1 MRRILSR
8 GAHASLACGLI
19 LMFSAGVAASET
31 GGETAP
37 DGESE
42 AADGAAAPPPVE
54 PPLIQVDEVS
64 VTAARAERAVLDQ
77 PGNITII
84 TREEI
89 LESGVNT
96 VPELL
101 RRQVGVF
108 VTNKNGSNPTG
119 IDLEL
124 RGFNNGGGNGS
135 RTLVLIDGRRANLPQ
150 TGNTDWALMRIDD
163 VERIEIVRGPASAV
177 YGDNAIGGVIEIFT
191 RRSDKG
197 LQFNATGRGGSYGMG
212 QGSLFAGGSVSDFSG
227 SLFIDGYTADGYR
240 ERSDFTTGKAKGN
253 LRYSL
258 GESLVIDIEGGYGED
273 RRKFPGALTQAEID
287 QWGRRAADPD
297 ILVDRYDVQ
306 TGFAQGVVEW
316 RGWEGIVLKLQRTW
330 RQWNQQSEVVGSG
343 FSWTQ
348 DSTTSTT
355 TVNGQFE
362 VDRPLGP
369 LRNRLVVGGE
379 WLLDLDKRGPI
390 GSQLGANESRNRR
403 SIGSAYVQEELEVF
417 ERLHVSGGFRYD
429 KAHYR
434 EKDQTLGNHSRETYD
449 QWSPKAAITWRPFD
463 PFSIYFSYNRGLRF
477 PNFDEIY
484 PVYGSRATVL
494 EPERSTSY
502 EIGAKFRNRQ
512 VQAGLTFY
520 TMTVDDELLFDPI
533 AFQNQNIDRVRHR
546 GVEVSVDYQPWTWV
560 DVYANFTYDNT
571 EIRRYT
577 ANSAVDGKRLPI
589 TPEYRGTAGMNFFLP
604 VPWFDGTELGVNAN
618 IVGPRFVANDL
629 LNEKSKL
636 PTYGTVDLHGRIG
649 KKILGR
655 YHITLFFQVQ
665 NLNGEKYSQFAAL
678 DWAGVTGYY
687 PSAARNFDIG
697 LTVAF
702 EQ

>member
-1 MRRILSR
+1 
-8 GAHASLACGLI
+8 
-19 LMFSAGVAASET
+19 MFSAGVAASET

-253 LRYSL
+253 LRYRL
-258 GESLVIDIEGGYGED
+258 GE
-273 RRKFPGALTQAEID
+273 
-287 QWGRRAADPD
+287 
-297 ILVDRYDVQ
+297 VQ
-306 TGFAQGVVEW
+306 T
-316 RGWEGIVLKLQRTW
+316 
-330 RQWNQQSEVVGSG
+330 
-343 FSWTQ
+343 
-348 DSTTSTT
+348 D
-355 TVNGQFE
+355 
-362 VDRPLGP
+362 
-369 LRNRLVVGGE
+369 RLVGRVHVGPEMHVPSHAHGHQRQRE
-379 WLLDLDKRGPI
+379 R
-390 GSQLGANESRNRR
+390 NEST
-403 SIGSAYVQEELEVF
+403 SGQ
-417 ERLHVSGGFRYD
+417 RLLPQR
-429 KAHYR
+429 
-434 EKDQTLGNHSRETYD
+434 
-449 QWSPKAAITWRPFD
+449 AIT
-463 PFSIYFSYNRGLRF
+463 
-477 PNFDEIY
+477 
-484 PVYGSRATVL
+484 AA
-494 EPERSTSY
+494 PEQ
-502 EIGAKFRNRQ
+502 GRQ
-512 VQAGLTFY
+512 
-520 TMTVDDELLFDPI
+520 
-533 AFQNQNIDRVRHR
+533 
-546 GVEVSVDYQPWTWV
+546 
-560 DVYANFTYDNT
+560 
-571 EIRRYT
+571 
-577 ANSAVDGKRLPI
+577 
-589 TPEYRGTAGMNFFLP
+589 
-604 VPWFDGTELGVNAN
+604 
-618 IVGPRFVANDL
+618 
-629 LNEKSKL
+629 
-636 PTYGTVDLHGRIG
+636 HGRQ
-649 KKILGR
+649 LSNTHAR
-655 YHITLFFQVQ
+655 
-665 NLNGEKYSQFAAL
+665 EFAL
-678 DWAGVTGYY
+678 HTCC
-687 PSAARNFDIG
+687 AARVSRLFCR
-697 LTVAF
+697 AF
-702 EQ
+702 AVGAAR